1 MHVRR
6 LYSYHG
12 ARLFSDIP
20 LITRCAYHAQGRVNS
35 LGPIADISAIIS
47 TICFRRHNLYKKCQN
62 LTKFSHNYRGPAH
75 GIYFGYFPDISVWPA
90 AMFEGSNVQWRL
102 GKIAFHIADKL
113 RRQLTRQG

>member
-1 MHVRR
+1 MRKTVKYCKGVQH
-6 LYSYHG
+6 
-12 ARLFSDIP
+12 
-20 LITRCAYHAQGRVNS
+20 
-35 LGPIADISAIIS
+35 
-47 TICFRRHNLYKKCQN
+47 
-62 LTKFSHNYRGPAH
+62 RGPAQ